1 MKKLMLF
8 FALGFLLLAGAYRLV
23 DEVLAVVGDEIIT
36 LSDVKAYEKELY
48 KFLSQKYS
56 GKELEQ
62 KFVQERRKLLDNMIQ
77 RKLLLV
83 KARQEGLSVEE
94 DLKITMKNLAKQ
106 YGFSTVQELEQAM
119 KAQGMDVEE
128 WKRTAKE
135 NLLQQKLIQKEVEAK
150 LSVTEGE
157 IRDYYE
163 AHREEFGEPARW
175 VLRAIKVEKNE
186 EAEARKK
193 KIDEVLAEKGFDEA
207 VKLSAPPFSSNG
219 GELGEL
225 TQDEIR
231 PEFLEAIKKTPA
243 GALTPWLEA
252 EDGWYKFLVEKY
264 IPPKVK
270 SLSQVRREIE
280 NKILAKKR
288 QEALRKFIEE
298 LKKEIP
304 VRILRRYP

>member
-1 MKKLMLF
+1 MKKLALSL
-8 FALGFLLLAGAYRLV
+8 ALGSLLLAGEYKLV

-56 GKELEQ
+56 GQELEE
-62 KFVQERRKLLDNMIQ
+62 KFAQERKGLLDNMIQ

-83 KARQEGLSVEE
+83 KARQEGLTVDEE
-94 DLKITMKNLAKQ
+94 LKITMKNLAKQ
-106 YGFSTVQELEQAM
+106 YGFSTVEELEQAM

-135 NLLQQKLIQKEVEAK
+135 NLLQQKLIQREVEAK
-150 LSVTEGE
+150 ISVTEGE

-163 AHREEFGEPARW
+163 AHRAEFGEPARW
-175 VLRAIKVEKNE
+175 VLRAIKVKKGG
-186 EAEARKK
+186 EAEARKR
-193 KIDEVLAEKGFDEA
+193 KIDEVLAKKGFDEA
-207 VKLSAPPFSSNG
+207 VKLSAPPFNGNG

-225 TQDEIR
+225 TVDEIR
-231 PEFLEAIKKTPA
+231 PEFLGAIKKTPA

-264 IPPKVK
+264 IPPRFKT
-270 SLSQVRREIE
+270 LSQVRKEIE
-280 NKILAKKR
+280 NKILARKR
-288 QEALRKFIEE
+288 QEALKKFIEE

>member
-36 LSDVKAYEKELY
+36 LSDIKAYEKELY